1 MKFDTDS
8 TKQAKEMIFSRKKS
22 VSIYPAVYFNNDPVN
37 STAAHKHL
45 GLILD
50 SKLSYENHL
59 QFFFSRVKKTIALVR
74 KLRSSF

>member
-37 STAAHKHL
+37 STAADKHL
-45 GLILD
+45 GMILD